1 MMATCEEETM
11 QGKAE
16 QRAKTV
22 YVRPGSGSSSGGG
35 GDVRAVK
42 KKVADAGAAR
52 GKPSPDSPENV
63 LVSLQ
68 QMHKHLTSEG
78 KDLKAEQEKLEWMR
92 NIQLPISNKTKRSE
106 ACMGGCNGMYS
117 EVTHVCREC
126 CNYLCRFCATEHMTS
141 DDSMCHEMVTWDEIK
156 LCRLKEGGWNTR
168 LVQGIGL
175 SECAETLKTSRK
187 IFL

>member
-1 MMATCEEETM
+1 
-11 QGKAE
+11 
-16 QRAKTV
+16 V

-141 DDSMCHEMVTWDEIK
+141 DDYVPRD
-156 LCRLKEGGWNTR
+156 GY
-168 LVQGIGL
+168 LVSL
-175 SECAETLKTSRK
+175 SSAFHTHASPKYRVLAV
-187 IFL
+187 